1 MLGDKPM
8 PSGKHRNGKIWKK
21 TLIKGVFVI
30 FVSHVSLFCS
40 LWQYVTMLF
49 AELPSKSSNRS
60 PKTTRSALHLQHT
73 LLSEPSLEGACR
85 GLATTAFQAFHGYSM
100 AIPWLLSAQQL
111 DPDPIPVRSQQLQK
125 ATQPTHIR
133 IHYVTLHA
141 KPRNLQTFKACSDC
155 SGSSLLVRSCLTCHN

>member
-1 MLGDKPM
+1 MEKY
-8 PSGKHRNGKIWKK
+8 GKRQ
-21 TLIKGVFVI
+21 LIKGVFVI

-100 AIPWLLSAQQL
+100 AIPWLFHGSYLHSNWILILSQSDPNNSKRQL
-111 DPDPIPVRSQQLQK
+111 S
-125 ATQPTHIR
+125 QPTFVYIMSHCMPSQGICKHSKPVVTVVAQAYLSDLVWLVTIR
-133 IHYVTLHA
+133 F
-141 KPRNLQTFKACSDC
+141 LQVIK
-155 SGSSLLVRSCLTCHN
+155 

>member
-100 AIPWLLSAQQL
+100 APICTAIGSWSYPS
-111 DPDPIPVRSQQLQK
+111 PIPTTPKGNSANPHSYTLC
-125 ATQPTHIR
+125 HIACQ
-133 IHYVTLHA
+133 A
-141 KPRNLQTFKACSDC
+141 KEFANIQ
-155 SGSSLLVRSCLTCHN
+155 SL